1 MGVRHSGINML
12 ILAQSWA
19 VEVEKEK
26 MKSLEEDENGE
37 GANSS
42 EANADQ
48 ENLKKTVVFSNMEKL
63 ILQELKKEKTYGEIG
78 KTLNKSEETIKFHI
92 KSMKKKLGVSGR
104 VNLVEL
110 AEKVESST
118 IKQGG

>member
-1 MGVRHSGINML
+1 MLLL